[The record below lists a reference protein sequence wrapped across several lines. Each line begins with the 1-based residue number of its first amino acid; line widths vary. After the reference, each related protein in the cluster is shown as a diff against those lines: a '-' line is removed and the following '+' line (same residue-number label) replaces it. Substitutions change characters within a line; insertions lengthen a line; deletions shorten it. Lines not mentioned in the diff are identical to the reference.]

1 MGRPLTAHIDMP
13 TPRRLELMNLTGRI
27 GMPSMKP
34 ESRNCRLRIPV
45 RRSTCVWIWI
55 AHCCLISVGCSDRPS
70 APELRD
76 TPVYQNKQA
85 GFRFLVPDG
94 WNQTANAVLPNGPIQ
109 GEVWIARYTL
119 QTPERGA
126 TLQILGY
133 EEKLHPNFVEFHAE
147 PSLSVNDWQPSAP
160 AESVTVGGVTGTR
173 MIYSGKLQDRQL
185 TKEVVGFQRSGRM
198 YCFVAAF
205 HVQDDKAREQVRRAI
220 NSLLWSA

>member
-1 MGRPLTAHIDMP
+1 V
-13 TPRRLELMNLTGRI
+13 RI
-27 GMPSMKP
+27 AFF
-34 ESRNCRLRIPV
+34 
-45 RRSTCVWIWI
+45 VWFWF
-55 AHCCLISVGCSDRPS
+55 AQSCLLIVGCSDRPS

-94 WNQTANAVLPNGPIQ
+94 WNQTANAVLPTGPIQ

-133 EEKLHPNFVEFHAE
+133 EEKLHPNFAEFHAE
-147 PSLSVNDWQPSAP
+147 PSLSVNDWKPSAS
-160 AESVTVGGVTGTR
+160 AETVTVSGVTGTR
-173 MIYSGKLQDRQL
+173 MIYSGKLQDREL
-185 TKEVVGFQRSGRM
+185 TKEVVGFQRGGRM